1 MGSILPT
8 IADVSSWQ
16 GDIAWGT
23 TKGNLHFAILRVQDG
38 TYLDPKLSRNVQ
50 SCESLGIPYYVYGFY
65 RNGGAIEAARMVSRA
80 KAAGASNV
88 RGCILDVEVTGQSI
102 SGIKSAM
109 ATLNETGLDNGMYIA
124 NHLYGEYGGTDYG
137 EKWRWIPTYG
147 PNDGYAHTPPSH
159 ACELWQFTSE
169 GRVPGVDGGV
179 DCNALNGSRSLDSFV
194 GEIQRPNNDGAAAD
208 SGADLITL
216 LGNTLAGDYGNGE
229 ARKANLGG
237 RYDEVQALVN
247 HICTAQKSTLAAEV
261 LNGTY
266 GNGEQRKRAL
276 GTRYEEVQ
284 EEVNRQAGG
293 FDVEAAAKAVIAG
306 KYGDGQERKNR
317 LGAHYEEVQKRVNE
331 LLN

>member
-88 RGCILDVEVTGQSI
+88 RGYILDVEVTGQSI

-179 DCNALNGSRSLDSFV
+179 DGGGLRQDIVAVGIFFKHPLDAANLSFDSAQTVRQLLSLILGTGCGLAV
-194 GEIQRPNNDGAAAD
+194 AAA
-208 SGADLITL
+208 SGFFLFNIFFRFFTFFCTHLTYFVICFYRFILSCRILFFQLITSFIF
-216 LGNTLAGDYGNGE
+216 
-229 ARKANLGG
+229 
-237 RYDEVQALVN
+237 
-247 HICTAQKSTLAAEV
+247 HIPTGSIFTIYPL
-261 LNGTY
+261 
-266 GNGEQRKRAL
+266 
-276 GTRYEEVQ
+276 
-284 EEVNRQAGG
+284 
-293 FDVEAAAKAVIAG
+293 
-306 KYGDGQERKNR
+306 
-317 LGAHYEEVQKRVNE
+317 
-331 LLN
+331 